1 MYQGRRKLS
10 SMRKDIL
17 GETLVVGRG
26 QRIKGSSISP
36 HSRHSKAQQ
45 HVTAEQSM
53 HGKLG
58 AL

>member
-1 MYQGRRKLS
+1 
-10 SMRKDIL
+10 MRKDIL

-26 QRIKGSSISP
+26 QRIKGSIAP

-45 HVTAEQSM
+45 LVTAEQSM